1 MINSNKQCFF
11 LLQKTRMAVFA
22 ERDNLDR
29 QQLALKYSQLKGIF
43 EGKDGGEYNSGIY
56 NR

>member
-1 MINSNKQCFF
+1 MIFPSAKDKNGS
-11 LLQKTRMAVFA
+11 FA